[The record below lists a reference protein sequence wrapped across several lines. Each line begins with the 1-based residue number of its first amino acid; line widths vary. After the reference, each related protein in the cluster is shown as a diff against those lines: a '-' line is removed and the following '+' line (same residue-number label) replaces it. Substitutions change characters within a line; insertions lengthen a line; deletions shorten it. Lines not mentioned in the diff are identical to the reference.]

1 MHPHESP
8 AGSAPEYEYN
18 EYPKSLPP
26 DDFWGQVRRTRYGQ
40 PISEDELGV
49 IVEAIKTGLELR
61 DHDVLLDLA
70 CGNGA
75 LSSRLFESCRA
86 FVGVDA
92 SEYLIEVAKTNFEQL
107 PDFEFVFR
115 DVAEFVW
122 EEPEPLRFTKA
133 LCYAGFQYLHRMTAE
148 RALAGLSQR
157 FTNVGTVLL
166 GNLPD
171 KERADVFFGSQT
183 DYEDILSEPTS
194 QIGVWWSEDE
204 LREFAAAAGWS
215 ASFTR
220 MPEEIFNANY
230 RFDARLT
237 RS

>member
-1 MHPHESP
+1 MHPPENA

-26 DDFWGQVRRTRYGQ
+26 DDFWGQVRRTRYGK
-40 PISEDELGV
+40 PISDEELAI
-49 IVEAIKTGLELR
+49 IVEAIKRALDLR
-61 DHDVLLDLA
+61 HGDVLLDMA

-75 LSSRLFESCRA
+75 LSSLLFGSCRG

-92 SEYLIEVAKTNFEQL
+92 SEYLIEVAKANFEQL
-107 PDFEFVFR
+107 PEFEFVFR
-115 DVAEFVW
+115 DAAQFVW

-133 LCYAGFQYLHRMTAE
+133 LCYAGFQYLPRVTAE
-148 RALAGLSQR
+148 RALVGLSER
-157 FTNVGTVLL
+157 FTNMDTVVL

-171 KERADVFFGSQT
+171 KERAHVFFGSQT
-183 DYEDILSEPTS
+183 GFEDILSEPTS

-204 LREFAAAAGWS
+204 LREFATAAGWQTS
-215 ASFTR
+215 ITR